1 MFFFPDVVK
10 CIYIIYHNA
19 KTHCVTNLRAST
31 QRCAALRAGAAT
43 VRSWQMVQWLPGA
56 IPSGGDRKSRAS
68 FKMYSG
74 SRLHPLH
81 LLRSGKMGHLLLGD
95 TQLMAVVTALQSKTG
110 SARCFLSMPVDM
122 PSLHSWQMDQW
133 LPGAMNALEVT
144 ALKSKIG
151 LETSRGFSLQVLP
164 LLRFSQMDP

>member
-1 MFFFPDVVK
+1 
-10 CIYIIYHNA
+10 
-19 KTHCVTNLRAST
+19 
-31 QRCAALRAGAAT
+31 
-43 VRSWQMVQWLPGA
+43 
-56 IPSGGDRKSRAS
+56 
-68 FKMYSG
+68 
-74 SRLHPLH
+74 
-81 LLRSGKMGHLLLGD
+81 MGHLLLGD
-95 TQLMAVVTALQSKTG
+95 TQLMAATALQSKTG

>member
-1 MFFFPDVVK
+1 
-10 CIYIIYHNA
+10 
-19 KTHCVTNLRAST
+19 
-31 QRCAALRAGAAT
+31 
-43 VRSWQMVQWLPGA
+43 
-56 IPSGGDRKSRAS
+56 
-68 FKMYSG
+68 
-74 SRLHPLH
+74 
-81 LLRSGKMGHLLLGD
+81 MGHLLLGD
-95 TQLMAVVTALQSKTG
+95 TQLMASTALQSKTG